1 MPLPPKA
8 RLGPYEIIALL
19 GAGGMGEVYRAR
31 DPRLGR
37 EVAIKIL
44 HEEAA
49 GDPARRARFELEARA
64 VAALNHPNILGVY
77 DFASDGGRY
86 YIVTELV
93 IGESLRARI
102 NRGPIGIRELYRIA
116 VQLSD
121 GLSAAHAAGITHR
134 DLKPENVML
143 TTEGRVKILDFGL
156 ARQTAADPAPD
167 NSTITQV
174 NTMPGTVMG
183 TVAYMSPEQARGI
196 AADHRSDQF
205 SFGTMLYE
213 LAGGGR
219 PFTRETSAQTMTAI
233 LTEEP
238 PPLDDKVPPPL
249 RWTIARCHE
258 KELGGRYESTRD
270 LYHDLRNQQ
279 EHLSEVFSTTE
290 ATAAVGMVLKERRR
304 RLAVIPVGAAVVV
317 GLLASWWSKPAGVSV
332 GQLRF
337 TPKEVALDRV
347 ARPIWSPDGK
357 AFAFSAQAAGVSQIF
372 LRYLDSP
379 APRQLTHGTTAM
391 YLAGFTPDAKRVVV
405 FSVEKGRTPKT
416 VFSFVAVVGGDPALI
431 ATEDREVIY
440 PSISTDGKGYAVLLH
455 DEGKHFIELSP
466 SLGSAGKRYQP
477 GPFEST
483 EFINTPNLAISPD
496 HRKLLFL
503 EDRPGARTA
512 WELPLPAGH
521 KAPRLVL
528 PDLPAFGDTP
538 IFSWLP
544 DSRHVVLSLQETPDD
559 EHRHLWIAD
568 FESGRRRQ
576 LTGGISSES
585 DPAVSPDGSKVL
597 FVQDRPEY
605 SLVSVALDTATAE
618 RVMTSELAL
627 GMPAWAA
634 GQEKFVYQ
642 TDRNG
647 PPEIWLHADG
657 WDRPVVSPAQFPTAT
672 SSEFMNPALSPG
684 ADRVVYSRP
693 AADGTLYAWISSVSG
708 GAPVRLTNETKAIE
722 VIGCWSPDGQRIAY
736 LRFADGK
743 IDLAVTRTSGD
754 ATPVVIRHDV
764 GGRPPEWSPDGAWIS
779 FLEKD
784 LKLISP
790 DGATVKDVGRFGAGQ
805 FTFSKDSRHL
815 YGWRMK
821 GSRPQIFSVDIET
834 GSQKVIGEF
843 DEALTPS
850 DYMSPGIRLSLS
862 PDGKS
867 ILFSSVR
874 HKTGIWM
881 LEGFDP
887 PTWMDRLREM
897 LPW

>member
-8 RLGPYEIIALL
+8 RLGPYEIVAPL

-44 HEEAA
+44 HEESAA
-49 GDPARRARFELEARA
+49 DASRRARFELEARA
-64 VAALNHPNILGVY
+64 VAALNHPNILAVY
-77 DFASDGGRY
+77 DFGSDNGRY

-116 VQLSD
+116 VQLAD
-121 GLSAAHAAGITHR
+121 GLSAAHAAGIAHR

-143 TTEGRVKILDFGL
+143 ATDGRVKILDFGL
-156 ARQTAADPAPD
+156 ARQTGSKPAAVS
-167 NSTITQV
+167 STITQV

-219 PFTRETSAQTMTAI
+219 PFARETSAQTMTAI

-238 PPLDDKVPPPL
+238 PALDAKVPPPL

-258 KELGGRYESTRD
+258 KDPGGRYESTRD

-279 EHLSEVFSTTE
+279 EHITEVFTSTETS
-290 ATAAVGMVLKERRR
+290 APVGMTSKVRRR
-304 RLAVIPVGAAVVV
+304 RLAVVSIAALA
-317 GLLASWWSKPAGVSV
+317 GLLTGWWSKPAGVSL

-337 TPKEVALDRV
+337 TPQEVALDHV
-347 ARPIWSPDGK
+347 ESPKWSPDGR
-357 AFAFSAQAAGVSQIF
+357 AFAFTAQIAGVSQIF

-379 APRQLTHGTTAM
+379 APRQLTHGTAAM
-391 YLAGFTPDAKRVVV
+391 NLAGFTPDAKRVVV
-405 FSVEKGRTPKT
+405 FSQTRGPNPKT
-416 VFSFVAVVGGDPALI
+416 MFSFVPVVGGDPVPM
-431 ATEDREVIY
+431 ATEDRAVIY
-440 PSISTDGKGYAVLLH
+440 PSISTDGKGFAALLH
-455 DEGKHFIELSP
+455 DAGKYFVEFSP
-466 SLGSAGKRYQP
+466 SPGSRGTRYP
-477 GPFEST
+477 AGPFEST
-483 EFINTPNLAISPD
+483 ELYTDPDLTISPD

-503 EDRPGARTA
+503 ADRPGTRSA
-512 WELPLPAGH
+512 WDLPLPPGR
-521 KAPRLVL
+521 KAPRRVL
-528 PDLPAFGDTP
+528 PGLPGFGDTP
-538 IFSWLP
+538 ASSWLP
-544 DSRHVVLSLQETPDD
+544 DSRHVVLSLQTMPDD

-568 FESGRRRQ
+568 IESGRRRQ

-605 SLVSVALDTATAE
+605 SLVSVALDTAVAE

-657 WDRPVVSPAQFPTAT
+657 WDRPVVTPAQSPTAT
-672 SSEFMNPALSPG
+672 ASQFMNPALSPG
-684 ADRVVYSRP
+684 ADRVAYSRLGT
-693 AADGTLYAWISSVSG
+693 DSTLYAWISSVSG
-708 GAPVRLTNETKAIE
+708 GAPIRLTNETNAAE

-743 IDLAVTRTSGD
+743 VDLAVVRTSGE
-754 ATPVVIRHDV
+754 ATPVVIRHNV
-764 GGRPPEWSPDGAWIS
+764 GGRPPEWSPDGVWIA
-779 FLEKD
+779 FLEND
-784 LKLISP
+784 LRLISP
-790 DGATVKDVGRFGAGQ
+790 DGKTVREVGRFGANQ
-805 FTFSKDSRHL
+805 FTFSKDSRLL

-821 GSRPQIFSVDIET
+821 GGRPQIFSVDIAT
-834 GSQKVIGEF
+834 GGEKVIGEF

-850 DYMSPGIRLSLS
+850 AYITPGVRLSLS

-867 ILFSSVR
+867 ILFSSFR
-874 HKTGIWM
+874 HNTSIWM